1 MILPL
6 RIHCFVLFA
15 TILRLKMAWRVLA
28 ILLNYTMSIIK
39 SFPKIYRN
47 SLNVASR
54 RRFLLTISSLLLL
67 PSSSCAILKM
77 LLASLYFIPI
87 SAKSLTILLAISFL
101 FFIVSYFSFR
111 ESHAFHLLIYC
122 VGKLLFPLLVLKD
135 QSLRLRIF

>member
-28 ILLNYTMSIIK
+28 ILLNYTMRIIK

-54 RRFLLTISSLLLL
+54 RRFFTYYFVASSTSEFLLCHSQNAACFTVFHSHICQIIDYPFGDFFS
-67 PSSSCAILKM
+67 
-77 LLASLYFIPI
+77 
-87 SAKSLTILLAISFL
+87 
-101 FFIVSYFSFR
+101 FFIVSYFFFR
-111 ESHAFHLLIYC
+111 ESRAFHLLIYC